1 MFRTKGNKDLNPFKY
16 INQYCNVRMALII
29 EGIFISKTVVSLHI
43 KVNECY
49 VKQLK
54 PRQSLL
60 TIQESDDES
69 ESDTETVEQSEVDN
83 IEDLVISDKEENE

>member
-1 MFRTKGNKDLNPFKY
+1 
-16 INQYCNVRMALII
+16 MALII
-29 EGIFISKTVVSLHI
+29 EGIFISTVTSLQI
-43 KVNECY
+43 KVHECY

-60 TIQESDDES
+60 TIQESDSEAES
-69 ESDTETVEQSEVDN
+69 DESDTEAVEQSEVDN

>member
-1 MFRTKGNKDLNPFKY
+1 
-16 INQYCNVRMALII
+16 MALII
-29 EGIFISKTVVSLHI
+29 EGIFISKTVTSLQI
-43 KVNECY
+43 KVHEYY

-60 TIQESDDES
+60 TIQESDNES
-69 ESDTETVEQSEVDN
+69 DNGDESDTETVEHSEVDN